1 MTYDAASFHRSSQA
15 RPVPGGSRH
24 WMDEAWTTPRPTPP
38 ASVTGDPVVV
48 DCDTCRARGAGCG
61 DCVVTVLLGGPP
73 QGVTLNAEERRALD
87 VLAAAGMIPPLRL
100 VDSIE
105 VRFDETQGELSN
117 DAEL

>member
-1 MTYDAASFHRSSQA
+1 
-15 RPVPGGSRH
+15 
-24 WMDEAWTTPRPTPP
+24 
-38 ASVTGDPVVV
+38 
-48 DCDTCRARGAGCG
+48 
-61 DCVVTVLLGGPP
+61 VLLGGPP